1 MSETKETFAKT
12 ISPIILSVFAIYLC
26 IGVTLGIIPSIVKNE
41 LHYSNLIVGVVIGI
55 QFLSTLLTRSYAG
68 KIADTLGAK
77 VANHRGVIL
86 ALLTGAIYLA
96 STLFLYSPFTALV
109 ILLIARI
116 AHGISESLAITGS
129 LTWGIGLVGVQK
141 SGKVMTWNG
150 IAMYAGIAVGAPL
163 AMHIQSTFGTAAVF
177 SIIIVLPAIG
187 WLVTLKLPN
196 LPISL
201 NTIRTPFYKVIGL
214 ISEQGLALAFAS
226 IGFACISSFIALF
239 FTTKNWDNPSLAF
252 LTFGGFYI
260 LTRIFFS
267 SLPDK
272 FGGYKVAIGSLLI
285 EICGQLIIG
294 FSTSETMAI
303 IGCSLTGIGFSLIF
317 PALGVLAI
325 QKVKPEMRGTALGA
339 YAAFFDISLGLA
351 GPIAGL
357 IAGIY
362 GYQAIYFF
370 GAISAAISIIILLI
384 KTKKVTV
391 SE

>member
-1 MSETKETFAKT
+1 MKQQKETFAGI
-12 ISPIILSVFAIYLC
+12 ISPIIISVFAIYLC
-26 IGVTLGIIPSIVKNE
+26 IGITLGILPSIVKNN

-55 QFLSTLLTRSYAG
+55 QFLSTLLTRAYAG

-86 ALLTGAIYLA
+86 ALFTGAIYLA
-96 STLFLYSPFTALV
+96 SAFFMTTPLIALL
-109 ILLIARI
+109 ILLLARI
-116 AHGISESLAITGS
+116 MHGISESLAITGS
-129 LTWGIGLVGVQK
+129 LTWGIGLVGVQR

-150 IAMYAGIAVGAPL
+150 IAMYAGIAAGAPL
-163 AMHIQSTFGTAAVF
+163 AMYVQSTLGIAAVF

-196 LPISL
+196 LPL
-201 NTIRTPFYKVIGL
+201 NTHTLRTPFYKVIGL

-252 LTFGGFYI
+252 LTFGSFYI

-285 EICGQLIIG
+285 EIMGQLVIG
-294 FSTSETMAI
+294 FSTSEVMAI
-303 IGCSLTGIGFSLIF
+303 IGCSLSGIGFSLIF
-317 PALGVLAI
+317 PSLGVLAI

-362 GYQAIYFF
+362 DYQAIYFF
-370 GAISAAISIIILLI
+370 GAISAVLSILILVMKSNKQQI
-384 KTKKVTV
+384 VN
-391 SE
+391 